1 MEAHY
6 RFRLLEETF
15 FIAVNVFD
23 RYIAKKPVT
32 KEQVPILSI
41 ACLLLSSK
49 YEDIYPPELKEMM
62 KLLDK
67 EDQARI

>member
-6 RFRLLEETF
+6 RFRLLEETL
-15 FIAVNVFD
+15 FIAVNLFD
-23 RYIAKKPVT
+23 RYVAIKPIKTEEVT
-32 KEQVPILSI
+32 TLSI

-67 EDQARI
+67 ED